1 MALSDRDINIIKLLS
16 LVVQME
22 RATDTRFIF
31 DRQFIEFVSNLTDDE
46 KEIVNR
52 FHEEQQ
58 NADLINMTLEQ
69 WIK

>member
-16 LVVQME
+16 LLVQME
-22 RATDTRFIF
+22 RATDKRFIF
-31 DRQFIEFVSNLTDDE
+31 DRQFIEFVSNLTEDE

-52 FHEEQQ
+52 FYDEQQ
-58 NADLINMTLEQ
+58 KTDLITMTLDQ

>member
-1 MALSDRDINIIKLLS
+1 MSLTDRDLNIIKLLS

-22 RATDTRFIF
+22 RATDKRFIF
-31 DRQFIEFVSNLTDDE
+31 DRQFIEFVSNLSDDE

>member
-1 MALSDRDINIIKLLS
+1 MSLTDRDLNIIKLLS

-22 RATDTRFIF
+22 RATDKRFIF
-31 DRQFIEFVSNLTDDE
+31 DRQFIEFVSNLSDDE

-52 FHEEQQ
+52 FYEEQQ
-58 NADLINMTLEQ
+58 NTDLINLTLEQ

>member
-1 MALSDRDINIIKLLS
+1 MAISDRDINIIKLLA

-22 RATDTRFIF
+22 RATDKRFIF
-31 DRQFIEFVSNLTDDE
+31 DHQFVEFVTNLTEEE

-52 FHEEQQ
+52 FYDEQ
-58 NADLINMTLEQ
+58 NRTDLISMTLEQ

>member
-22 RATDTRFIF
+22 RATDKRFIF

-52 FHEEQQ
+52 FYEEQQ
-58 NADLINMTLEQ
+58 NTDLINLTLEQ

>member
-1 MALSDRDINIIKLLS
+1 MSLSDRDINIIKLLA

-22 RATDTRFIF
+22 RATDKRFIF
-31 DRQFIEFVSNLTDDE
+31 DHQFIEFVSHLTEDE

-52 FHEEQQ
+52 FYDEQ
-58 NADLINMTLEQ
+58 NSTDLISMTLEQ

>member
-1 MALSDRDINIIKLLS
+1 MSLTDRDLNIIKLLS

-22 RATDTRFIF
+22 RATDKRFIF

>member
-22 RATDTRFIF
+22 RATDKRFIF
-31 DRQFIEFVSNLTDDE
+31 DRQFIEFVSNLSDDE

-52 FHEEQQ
+52 FYEEQQ
-58 NADLINMTLEQ
+58 NTDLINLTLEQ

>member
-1 MALSDRDINIIKLLS
+1 MALSDLDINIIKLLS

-22 RATDTRFIF
+22 RATDKRFIF

>member
-1 MALSDRDINIIKLLS
+1 MSLTDRDLNIIKLLS

-22 RATDTRFIF
+22 RATDKRFIF
-31 DRQFIEFVSNLTDDE
+31 DRQFVEFVSNLSDEE

-52 FHEEQQ
+52 FYEEQQ
-58 NADLINMTLEQ
+58 NTDLINLTLEQ

>member
-1 MALSDRDINIIKLLS
+1 MSLTDRDLNIIKLLS

-22 RATDTRFIF
+22 RATDKRFIF

-58 NADLINMTLEQ
+58 NTDLINMTLEQ

>member
-22 RATDTRFIF
+22 RATDKRFLF
-31 DRQFIEFVSNLTDDE
+31 EQQFIEFVTNLSEDE
-46 KEIVNR
+46 KEIVHM
-52 FHEEQQ
+52 FHQEMEKT
-58 NADLINMTLEQ
+58 DLISMTLEQ